1 MGCGIAKNLIKAG
14 NDIFVWDINMD
25 TRKPLKR
32 KASVAEPH
40 GTVKKC
46 QLVVLSVPGLPEID
60 AMPKGRKSVLTKPRL
75 GS

>member
-1 MGCGIAKNLIKAG
+1 MIKAG

-32 KASVAEPH
+32 KASVAEPY

-46 QLVVLSVPGLPEID
+46 QLVVLSVPGLLEND
-60 AMPKGRKSVLTKPRL
+60 AMPKGRKSVLTKLRL

>member
-1 MGCGIAKNLIKAG
+1 
-14 NDIFVWDINMD
+14 MD

-32 KASVAEPH
+32 KAGVAEPH

-46 QLVVLSVPGLPEID
+46 QLVVLSVPGLPGID

>member
-14 NDIFVWDINMD
+14 ND
-25 TRKPLKR
+25 RKPLKR